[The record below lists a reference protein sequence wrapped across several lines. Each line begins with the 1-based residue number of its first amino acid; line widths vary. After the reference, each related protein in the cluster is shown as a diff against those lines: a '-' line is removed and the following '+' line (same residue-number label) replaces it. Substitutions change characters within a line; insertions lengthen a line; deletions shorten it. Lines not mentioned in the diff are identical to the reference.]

1 MNEDLLNK
9 LKMLAEQYKV
19 TKLVQFGSSLK
30 SLEDCQDIDF
40 ACDGLYDKDFFRFGA
55 SLEELFK
62 KPVDLIPLEPSSK
75 FIENI
80 LKQGVVIYE
89 STAN

>member
-1 MNEDLLNK
+1 MNEELLNK
-9 LKMLAEQYKV
+9 VIELSKQYKV
-19 TKLVQFGSSLK
+19 TKLVLFGSSLE
-30 SLEDCQDIDF
+30 SFENCRDIDF

-55 SLEELFK
+55 ILEKIFN
-62 KPVDLIPLEPSSK
+62 KPVDLIPLKPHNK

-80 LKQGVVIYE
+80 LRQGVIIYE